1 MGHLKPHDNR
11 ANFITLSPAGAKLI
25 HPFRKISGVAAE
37 KGEAKMGW
45 QEIWLYLLRA
55 LPPTQIDSWVNKTI
69 ATQEIE
75 EAFVIVKGILYGSR
89 SAPT

>member
-1 MGHLKPHDNR
+1 MGHLKPHNTR
-11 ANFITLSPAGAKLI
+11 ANFISSSQAGAKLI

-45 QEIWLYLLRA
+45 LGIWLYLLRA

-69 ATQEIE
+69 AMQETE
-75 EAFVIVKGILYGSR
+75 DVFVIVKGILYGSR
-89 SAPT
+89 RTPT